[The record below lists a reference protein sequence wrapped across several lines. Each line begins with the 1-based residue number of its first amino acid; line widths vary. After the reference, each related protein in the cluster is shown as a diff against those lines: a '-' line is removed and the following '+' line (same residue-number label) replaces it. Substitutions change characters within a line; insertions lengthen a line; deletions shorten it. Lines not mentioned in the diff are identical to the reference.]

1 MDPTRRT
8 LLMGAA
14 ALPMVARRTGDPFT
28 LGVASGDPAP
38 DGVVLWTRLAPRPLA
53 EDGHGGM
60 PAADADVEWQLAE
73 DERFTRVVRSGVVT
87 ARASWA
93 HSVHVEPAG
102 LRPGAEYFY
111 RFRAGGHVSPTGRT
125 VTAPA
130 PGATPALTFGA
141 VSCSNYEQGY
151 FTAYRRL
158 AERQPDVVLHLG
170 DYIYEDAPGGYRAA
184 GGLMVRPHTAHRCQ
198 TLTDYRRRHAQY
210 KTDPELRA
218 LHALVPW
225 IAVNDDHE
233 IENNWA
239 GIHPGTSGR
248 PGFAERKRAGY
259 RAYYEHMPL
268 RRASMPHGSGIRLYR
283 RLGWGGL
290 ATFHVL
296 DTRQFRDDQ
305 PCGDGE
311 RAGCDERLDPRRVLA
326 GPEQR
331 RWLAAGLRASRARWN
346 LLAQQVF
353 MAQHDYHLGPGKEM
367 LLDTWDGYAAER
379 DRVLGDI
386 VASGARN
393 PVVLTGDIH
402 CHYAA
407 DLLTDFDD
415 PSSTRVGV
423 ELVTTSV
430 TSDGDGYDDP
440 AARAADLGENPH
452 IAYVDQR
459 RGFVVGRLTPQELR
473 ADFHTLPYV
482 STRGAPDTV
491 SASFTVPDGAHA
503 LDRAPTPVPATAT
516 AAGRTFAAGLRP

>member
-1 MDPTRRT
+1 VQLTRRN
-8 LLMGAA
+8 LLIGAA
-14 ALPMVARRTGDPFT
+14 GLAVAPRAPRALHRRGDPFT

-38 DGVVLWTRLAPRPLA
+38 DGVVLWTRLAPDPLA

-60 PAADADVEWQLAE
+60 SPYDADVEWQVAE
-73 DERFTRVVRSGVVT
+73 DEAFTRVVRSGTVT
-87 ARASWA
+87 ARRAWA

-111 RFRAGGHVSPTGRT
+111 RFRTAGHVSPAGRT
-125 VTAPA
+125 RTAPA
-130 PGATPALTFGA
+130 AGATPALTFGT

-151 FTAYRRL
+151 FTGYRRL

-170 DYIYEDAPGGYRAA
+170 DYIYEYAPGGYRAA
-184 GGLMVRPHTAHRCQ
+184 GGLIVRRHTDGHCQ

-210 KTDPELRA
+210 KTDADLRA
-218 LHALVPW
+218 LHATAPW

-239 GIHPGTSGR
+239 GDHAGTSHR
-248 PGFAERKRAGY
+248 PGFTERRRAGY

-268 RRASMPHGSGIRLYR
+268 RRTSMPRGSRIRLYR
-283 RLGWGGL
+283 RLSWGAL
-290 ATFHVL
+290 ATVHVL
-296 DTRQFRDDQ
+296 DTRRFRDDQ
-305 PCGDGE
+305 PCDDGE
-311 RAGCDERLDPRRVLA
+311 RLDCDERLATGRVLA

-331 RWLAAGLRASRARWN
+331 RWLAAGLRSSGARWN
-346 LLAQQVF
+346 LLAQQIF
-353 MAQHDYHLGPGKEM
+353 MAQHDYHLGPGKEL

-402 CHYAA
+402 SHYAS
-407 DLLTDFDD
+407 DLRTDFDD
-415 PSSTRVGV
+415 PASRRVGV
-423 ELVTTSV
+423 ELVTTSI

-440 AARAADLGENPH
+440 AGRAVELAENPH

-459 RGFVVGRLTPQELR
+459 RGFVLCRLTAGELR
-473 ADFHTLPYV
+473 ADFHTMPYV
-482 STRGAPDTV
+482 SKRHAPSTV
-491 SASFTVPDGAHA
+491 TASFTVPDGAHR
-503 LDRAPTPVPATAT
+503 LSRSSTPASGVPA
-516 AAGRTFAAGLRP
+516 AAPH